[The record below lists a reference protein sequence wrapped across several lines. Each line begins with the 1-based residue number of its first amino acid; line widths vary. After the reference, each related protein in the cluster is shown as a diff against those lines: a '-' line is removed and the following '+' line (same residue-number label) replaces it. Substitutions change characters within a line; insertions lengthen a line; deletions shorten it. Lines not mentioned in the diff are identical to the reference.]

1 MGNPQYHIG
10 RKKEIMKDT
19 IENCTQALVEAI
31 RNSDEYKEFEENKV
45 RMKEHPELRAQ
56 MDEFR
61 KKMYLLQNS
70 DSSIDLLEEMS
81 SLFKE
86 RQELYKNPLIADYL
100 ASEIHMCRIIQRVS
114 MEIFGLANVEIEAF
128 ENLISF

>member
-1 MGNPQYHIG
+1 
-10 RKKEIMKDT
+10 MKDT

-31 RNSDEYKEFEENKV
+31 RNSDEYKEFEENKAQ
-45 RMKEHPELRAQ
+45 MKEHPELRAQ

-114 MEIFGLANVEIEAF
+114 MELFSLANVEIEAF